1 MHFEIEPR
9 TIFLARHGS
18 HAYGTSLP
26 TSDVDL
32 RGAAIAPRSHV
43 TGFAYT
49 FEQNESKITRDGFG
63 NTIVDQVIYSLR
75 KFMNL
80 ASDCNPNV
88 LEVLFVEDSD
98 IILATEEGRI
108 LRDNR
113 ELFLSKK
120 VKHTFTGYAISQ
132 LKRIRTHRGYLLN
145 PPSHKP
151 TREEFGLA
159 TTMKITP
166 DMMGA
171 FDKVVSEGDEVHP
184 NVMELVQKE
193 KQYKAAMEAWNSYQR
208 WDTNRN
214 EARKGFERDY
224 GYDTKHAM
232 HLVRLL
238 RMCREILLGK
248 GMIVRRPDAKELLG
262 IRHGEWKYE
271 DLVSW
276 AEQQDA
282 EMQVLYAESTLPH
295 TPDLPKLNDLCVELH
310 DRFWSRLS

>member
-26 TSDVDL
+26 TSDIDL
-32 RGAAIAPRSHV
+32 RGAAIPPRSHV

-49 FEQNESKITRDGFG
+49 FEQNESKVYGG
-63 NTIVDQVIYSLR
+63 APVDQVIYSLR

-80 ASDCNPNV
+80 AADCNPNV

-98 IILATEEGRI
+98 IVSTTAEGRI

-132 LKRIRTHRGYLLN
+132 LKRIRTHRSYLLN

-151 TREEFGLA
+151 TREEFGLG

-171 FDKVVSEGDEVHP
+171 FDKIVSEGDEVHP
-184 NVMELVQKE
+184 NVMALVQKE
-193 KQYKAAMEAWNSYQR
+193 KQYKSAMEAWNSYKR
-208 WDTNRN
+208 WEANRN
-214 EARKGFERDY
+214 EARKSLEADY

-248 GMIVRRPDAKELLG
+248 GMIVRRPDARELLD
-262 IRHGEWKYE
+262 IRRGAWKYD
-271 DLVSW
+271 DLIEW
-276 AEQQDA
+276 AEEQDR
-282 EMQVLYAESTLPH
+282 EMQVLYAESSLPH
-295 TPDLPKLNDLCVELH
+295 TPDIRKLNDLCVELH
-310 DRFWSRLS
+310 HRFWRHTP

>member
-1 MHFEIEPR
+1 MHFAIEPR
-9 TIFLARHGS
+9 TIYLARHGS
-18 HAYGTSLP
+18 HAYGTNLP
-26 TSDVDL
+26 ESDVDL
-32 RGAAIAPRSHV
+32 RGAAVPPRSHV
-43 TGFAYT
+43 TGFAYI
-49 FEQNESKITRDGFG
+49 FEQSEANPEPTVVGAAPIDR
-63 NTIVDQVIYSLR
+63 VVYSLR

-98 IILATEEGRI
+98 IIESTEEGRI
-108 LRDNR
+108 LRENR

-132 LKRIRTHRGYLLN
+132 LKRIKTHRNYLLN

-151 TREEFGLA
+151 SREEYGLG
-159 TTMKITP
+159 TTMKITA

-171 FDKVVSEGDEVHP
+171 FDKVVAEGNEVHP

-193 KQYKAAMEAWNSYQR
+193 KQYKSAMEAWNSYQR

-214 EARKGFERDY
+214 EARKNFERDY

-238 RMCREILLGK
+238 RMCREILNGQ
-248 GMIVRRPDAKELLG
+248 GMIVRRPDAKELLD
-262 IRHGEWKYE
+262 IRHGGWKYD
-271 DLVSW
+271 DLVAW
-276 AEQQDA
+276 AEKQDE
-282 EMQVLYAESTLPH
+282 EMQVLYDESPLPH
-295 TPDLPKLNDLCVELH
+295 TPDLPRLNDLCVELH
-310 DRFWSRLS
+310 HRFWAHTP